1 MQLARRTIESDDP
14 GVEVAR
20 VNDVPA
26 ALFRWCWVPLPWRS
40 ALGAQPRTH
49 DLHYVSFKWAGKIRA
64 VIRRFEEGAP
74 VATS

>member
-1 MQLARRTIESDDP
+1 
-14 GVEVAR
+14 
-20 VNDVPA
+20 VPA